1 VLAPN
6 QTISVSQTR
15 RGSFSS
21 SAKPARC
28 GPERAATAGGCGSLS
43 GATFSAR
50 ATMRRAASIEG
61 VISAAFNYPTFIDH
75 KLDVMASVM
84 TGKASCGADARSS
97 NGRM

>member
-21 SAKPARC
+21 SAKPAYC
-28 GPERAATAGGCGSLS
+28 GPARAATGGGGSAS